1 MRVPAPQVIVAILA
15 AITLPS
21 TLLIAAGQAPAP
33 PTARPPTAVWP
44 PAGPTPRTP
53 DGKPDLS
60 GNWEPNAIRQNV
72 DLIGSGVDVPLLP
85 AAAARRRRIR
95 SNPHSAESHSAAN
108 SPKDPVSHRV
118 CAVLDL

>member
-1 MRVPAPQVIVAILA
+1 MRVPARHVIVAIVA

-21 TLLIAAGQAPAP
+21 TLHIVAAGQAPAP
-33 PTARPPTAVWP
+33 AAPAPAPAAWP

-60 GNWEPNAIRQNV
+60 GNWQPNAIRQNV

-85 AAAARRRRIR
+85 AAEAAYKRHKE
-95 SNPHSAESHSAAN
+95 N
-108 SPKDPVSHRV
+108 
-118 CAVLDL
+118 L